1 MNYNLK
7 NDIIFK
13 AFFSQ
18 KGNEKYLK
26 EFLEALLKI
35 DIKKIMIKEEVN
47 LEKLFKEEKGGRLDL
62 LAELND
68 GISVDIEMQIEKQSD
83 FLERTTRYAS
93 KLLSREI
100 GNGLDYAAIKK
111 TILINILDFEL
122 FPTEEYLSETTIVL
136 NKHRDYEVIKNPKWY
151 FIELPKF
158 RKMEPDM
165 NDKLIQ
171 WLLFIDDYDR
181 RLIKMAESKNET
193 LKEARKEMNYL
204 TGNEEVRRLVELRE
218 KWKFDQMM
226 DIRYAKKEGK
236 IEIARKMLKK
246 NKSIE
251 EIIEITELTKEEIE
265 ELK

>member
-1 MNYNLK
+1 M
-7 NDIIFK
+7 
-13 AFFSQ
+13 
-18 KGNEKYLK
+18 
-26 EFLEALLKI
+26 
-35 DIKKIMIKEEVN
+35 
-47 LEKLFKEEKGGRLDL
+47 
-62 LAELND
+62 
-68 GISVDIEMQIEKQSD
+68 
-83 FLERTTRYAS
+83 
-93 KLLSREI
+93 
-100 GNGLDYAAIKK
+100 GNGLEYDELKK
-111 TILINILDFEL
+111 TIVINILDFEL
-122 FPTEEYLSETTIVL
+122 FPTEEYISETAIVL
-136 NKHRDYEVIKNPKWY
+136 DKHREHEIIKDPKWY

-158 RKMEPDM
+158 RKIKPDM
-165 NDKLIQ
+165 NNQLEQ